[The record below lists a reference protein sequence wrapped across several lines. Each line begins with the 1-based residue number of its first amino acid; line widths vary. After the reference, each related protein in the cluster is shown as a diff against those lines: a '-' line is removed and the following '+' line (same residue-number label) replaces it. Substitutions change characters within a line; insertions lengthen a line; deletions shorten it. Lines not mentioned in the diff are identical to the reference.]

1 VHPPP
6 VEGGGAIAVAH
17 RDLARQGGACTVV
30 ISLRGRCIGAVT
42 CLGDTPFDAAFVA
55 AAEAAIALLA
65 PNLAL
70 RRELQHWFA
79 GRAAEALRAFWR
91 GCRDPRRLS
100 FRVGTA
106 LAALLLL
113 WLGFAHGEYRVT
125 GRAVIE
131 GELQRALVAPFD
143 GFVASAEA
151 KAGQRVRAGDAL
163 LSLDDRDLK
172 LDQQRWLAEA
182 EQAERKYRD
191 ALARHD
197 RANARILAAELAE
210 ARAQVALVEDRLT
223 RARIVAPFDGIL
235 VSGDLS
241 QMLGTPVEKGKVLLE
256 IAPLDDY
263 RVILKVPEEAIR
275 EVRLDQQGEL
285 VLAGRVNERIPFK
298 VRNIGVAFAEEGENL
313 FRVEA
318 ALETTGAA
326 LRPGMEGVGKIAIGE
341 RRLLWI
347 WTHPFFDWLRLKLWY
362 WLP

>member
-1 VHPPP
+1 MC
-6 VEGGGAIAVAH
+6 EAV
-17 RDLARQGGACTVV
+17 RS
-30 ISLRGRCIGAVT
+30 ISTDRLDR
-42 CLGDTPFDAAFVA
+42 
-55 AAEAAIALLA
+55 
-65 PNLAL
+65 
-70 RRELQHWFA
+70 HWGKVLPA
-79 GRAAEALRAFWR
+79 TL
-91 GCRDPRRLS
+91 
-100 FRVGTA
+100 
-106 LAALLLL
+106 
-113 WLGFAHGEYRVT
+113 
-125 GRAVIE
+125 
-131 GELQRALVAPFD
+131 
-143 GFVASAEA
+143 
-151 KAGQRVRAGDAL
+151 
-163 LSLDDRDLK
+163 
-172 LDQQRWLAEA
+172 
-182 EQAERKYRD
+182 
-191 ALARHD
+191 
-197 RANARILAAELAE
+197 
-210 ARAQVALVEDRLT
+210 ALVEDRLT